1 MGFFSSHIKTFNDL
15 FVHSLRDIYYA
26 ESQIVKAL
34 PKMID
39 KVTDSK
45 LKSGFETHL
54 SPIGASFRTAWRR
67 VSGDRWHHLGRR
79 RPCGRNSRQKRT

>member
-15 FVHSLRDIYYA
+15 FVHMLRDIYYA

-39 KVTDSK
+39 KATGSK
-45 LKSGFETHL
+45 LK
-54 SPIGASFRTAWRR
+54 
-67 VSGDRWHHLGRR
+67 
-79 RPCGRNSRQKRT
+79 

>member
-15 FVHSLRDIYYA
+15 FVHILRDIYYA

-39 KVTDSK
+39 KATDSK
-45 LKSGFETHL
+45 LKQGFETHL
-54 SPIGASFRTAWRR
+54 SDWNEFSNRMASI
-67 VSGDRWHHLGRR
+67 
-79 RPCGRNSRQKRT
+79 